1 MKHIALVCLG
11 LGLLVSGCGE
21 QLNSEAQKA
30 IEQIKV
36 EASKAATKAID
47 DIKADAV
54 AKLKSVQGEPEKKDT
69 PQEKAG
75 KTEDVVVQ
83 K

>member
-11 LGLLVSGCGE
+11 LGLFVSGCGE

-30 IEQIKV
+30 IEQVKA

-54 AKLKSVQGEPEKKDT
+54 AKIKSVQGEPEKKDP
-69 PQEKAG
+69 PQEKNG
-75 KTEDVVVQ
+75 KTEEVVVQ

>member
-1 MKHIALVCLG
+1 MKHIALICLG

-47 DIKADAV
+47 DIKSDAV
-54 AKLKSVQGEPEKKDT
+54 AKLKGVQGEPDKKDQ